1 MEETWKNVKDNT
13 TTQATNV
20 LDGQGWD
27 ESDGTYKGKKLYQL
41 TSAKWAR
48 YVTFQYVLL
57 GETIAGV
64 TNPVITAAY
73 QHDSENKPLFSIACC
88 MTQDNKI
95 YTSDEYGNITLV
107 TVSQADN
114 VANNIE
120 QAAVNIAT
128 TAPDHEGWRT
138 QYKKA
143 AFYQKAAE
151 HYKNN
156 AIGVD
161 YRSYDKSKA

>member
-1 MEETWKNVKDNT
+1 
-13 TTQATNV
+13 
-20 LDGQGWD
+20 
-27 ESDGTYKGKKLYQL
+27 
-41 TSAKWAR
+41 
-48 YVTFQYVLL
+48 
-57 GETIAGV
+57 
-64 TNPVITAAY
+64 
-73 QHDSENKPLFSIACC
+73 

-107 TVSQADN
+107 TVANPDN

-128 TAPDHEGWRT
+128 TAPDLDGWKT
-138 QYKKA
+138 QYKKSA
-143 AFYQKAAE
+143 IYVRAAE

-161 YRSYDKSKA
+161 YRSYDKSKV